1 MQTSPSENTVLNSL
15 YIEYTELY
23 PLLNFM
29 SFKQKSIASK
39 INTPALLLIALIKLR
54 IPNKTS

>member
-29 SFKQKSIASK
+29 SFKQKSIAS
-39 INTPALLLIALIKLR
+39 
-54 IPNKTS
+54 